1 MNRATR
7 KADEIEVFHGSG
19 NVWEDLGFPDAKE
32 LLAKTELV
40 VAIDRTVRAR
50 RLTQAAAAKLMGID
64 QPKVSKLLHG
74 DYRGFSTHRLMEL
87 LAGLGRDVDIVVGP
101 IRRSN
106 RKGRITVAVG

>member
-1 MNRATR
+1 MNKATR

>member
-1 MNRATR
+1 MTKAKA
-7 KADEIEVFHGSG
+7 KADEIDVFHGSG
-19 NVWEDLGFPDAKE
+19 NVWEDLGFPNAEE

-50 RLTQAAAAKLMGID
+50 RLTQAAAARLMGID

-87 LAGLGRDVDIVVGP
+87 LAGLGRDVDIVIGP
-101 IRRSN
+101 SKRALY
-106 RKGRITVAVG
+106 KGRIRVSVG

>member
-1 MNRATR
+1 MNKATR

-106 RKGRITVAVG
+106 RRGRITVAVG

>member
-1 MNRATR
+1 MT
-7 KADEIEVFHGSG
+7 KAKQKDDEIEVFYGSG

-40 VAIDRTVRAR
+40 VAIDRTVRSR
-50 RLTQAAAAKLMGID
+50 HLTQAAAAKLMGID

-87 LAGLGRDVDIVVGP
+87 LAGLGRDVDIIVGP